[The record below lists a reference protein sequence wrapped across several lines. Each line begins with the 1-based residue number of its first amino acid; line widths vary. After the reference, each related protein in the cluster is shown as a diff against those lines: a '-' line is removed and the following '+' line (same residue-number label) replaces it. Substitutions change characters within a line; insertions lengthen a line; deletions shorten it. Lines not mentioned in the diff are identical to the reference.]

1 MRHTWR
7 TQQTPKP
14 AAQLPCATP
23 PYWAHSVLKSIF
35 WFWLTIYNHVNHKM
49 LLKNPRVTL
58 MSTWCSMCHC
68 PLCLPRTLHCQTS
81 PRWSGSGTWNIQFYH
96 LKILTKIW
104 VVQLPGVPLPWL
116 CKALRGKAARQENHW
131 DHQTNF
137 YHHAE
142 EKATTYLLLQQIL
155 TSGRWPPHPMFLFF
169 VGNCIYTYKGLSIS
183 FLELKPN
190 LKSDSFVVN
199 FSS

>member
-1 MRHTWR
+1 M
-7 TQQTPKP
+7 P
-14 AAQLPCATP
+14 AALRNRPRAAPLCHTA
-23 PYWAHSVLKSIF
+23 VLSAFRAKEYILVLADS
-35 WFWLTIYNHVNHKM
+35 LQSCYHKM

-58 MSTWCSMCHC
+58 ISTWCSRCHC

-142 EKATTYLLLQQIL
+142 EKATTYSLLQQTL
-155 TSGRWPPHPMFLFF
+155 TSGQWPPHPMFLFL
-169 VGNCIYTYKGLSIS
+169 G
-183 FLELKPN
+183 
-190 LKSDSFVVN
+190 
-199 FSS
+199 

>member
-1 MRHTWR
+1 MRNTWR

-14 AAQLPCATP
+14 AAQLPWATP

-35 WFWLTIYNHVNHKM
+35 WFWLTVYNHVNHKM

-81 PRWSGSGTWNIQFYH
+81 PRWSGSGTWNIQFYQ

-104 VVQLPGVPLPWL
+104 VALSAITWGPPALALQGSERQGSKAGESLRPPNQLLPSCWRKSNHIFITATNPDQWSMTTSSYVSIL
-116 CKALRGKAARQENHW
+116 CW
-131 DHQTNF
+131 
-137 YHHAE
+137 
-142 EKATTYLLLQQIL
+142 
-155 TSGRWPPHPMFLFF
+155 
-169 VGNCIYTYKGLSIS
+169 
-183 FLELKPN
+183 ELHIHI
-190 LKSDSFVVN
+190 
-199 FSS
+199 